1 MMLLVGPDVEPEVAC
16 CPAVC
21 CMRWKVVL
29 VFLDVTTARPANS
42 SRAAARSR
50 PASMAQKHLHACQN
64 IDSDTDDAFPQ
75 YGSTLA
81 GHHSLA
87 NEPSMHPPR
96 APTFNFSEVQ

>member
-1 MMLLVGPDVEPEVAC
+1 MLLERPDAEPEVAC

-29 VFLDVTTARPANS
+29 VFLDVTTARPASS

-50 PASMAQKHLHACQN
+50 PASMAQKHLQACQN

-75 YGSTLA
+75 YESTLA
-81 GHHSLA
+81 GHHSLPTSHQCTHRR
-87 NEPSMHPPR
+87 E
-96 APTFNFSEVQ
+96 PTFNFSEVQ